1 MKGCRA
7 QKSWHAGRELLTE
20 HRTLQSMLRWSLLCV
35 FSWVGAI
42 TDVCLCPQV
51 AYLLVYGELPSSKE
65 LARWDEALMRHSAVP
80 DAVERAVAALPHDA
94 HFMGIVLV
102 ALNALST
109 VHPEQNPALAG
120 QNIYKSKEMQDK
132 QIVRLIGERP
142 TAGLQMLLQRP
153 CQKAA
158 PLPQSS
164 RWPCCAA
171 PCASQFH
178 GHLLTVCAGN
188 KPPGVQARCRQSQL
202 WRTTEPADATSASP
216 TSACHTPKTSCT
228 CLMLPT
234 SPATSPTP
242 GANLLSSAC
251 TPCH

>member
-1 MKGCRA
+1 M
-7 QKSWHAGRELLTE
+7 
-20 HRTLQSMLRWSLLCV
+20 
-35 FSWVGAI
+35 
-42 TDVCLCPQV
+42 CLCPQV

-142 TAGLQMLLQRP
+142 TACLDMLLQCRLH
-153 CQKAA
+153 KAT
-158 PLPQSS
+158 PSWQSP
-164 RWPCCAA
+164 RWACCAA
-171 PCASQFH
+171 ACRLRSHRHLPTVGAGHKSFLWHAGKMPAIAAMAYHRASGRNFSQPNQRLSYSENF
-178 GHLLTVCAGN
+178 LYMLDAAN
-188 KPPGVQARCRQSQL
+188 KPGYKPNPRCKL
-202 WRTTEPADATSASP
+202 AL
-216 TSACHTPKTSCT
+216 SACAPCQSA
-228 CLMLPT
+228 LMTAAEPLQF
-234 SPATSPTP
+234 SPSEGCFYQGQLQGRPRMRHADYNS
-242 GANLLSSAC
+242 
-251 TPCH
+251 